1 MDLSKEELCKR
12 VGYRLRELRLDK
24 GLTIEKLAHESGLD
38 YTQISRIELGKIN
51 TSIFQLYNITTT
63 LDVPIREVFIDQ

>member
-1 MDLSKEELCKR
+1 MVLSKEELCKR

-24 GLTIEKLAHESGLD
+24 GLTIEKLANESGLD

-51 TSIFQLYNITTT
+51 TSIFQLYNITIT
-63 LDVPIREVFIDQ
+63 LDVPIRDVFIDQ

>member
-1 MDLSKEELCKR
+1 MGLSKEELCKR

-51 TSIFQLYNITTT
+51 TSIFQLYNITIT
-63 LDVPIREVFIDQ
+63 LDVPIRDVFIDQ